1 MIHEFDQCRKVNIYL
16 VSYLI
21 FNSTWIKLKNHFTR
35 KKIQFSFM
43 ISSIF
48 KIFCTFFL
56 EFPHLLEKK
65 KNRTNKIL
73 HIEIAR
79 EKKIYYYLTVNKN
92 KKYYNNI

>member
-21 FNSTWIKLKNHFTR
+21 FNSTWIKLENHFTR

-65 KNRTNKIL
+65 KIERTKFSIL
-73 HIEIAR
+73 KLHV
-79 EKKIYYYLTVNKN
+79 K
-92 KKYYNNI
+92 KKYIII